1 MYQTLY
7 CRFPRQMR
15 GTLSFWREAGAA
27 GSEQRMRFLGG
38 CKEAFP
44 SIQDVKSERITGGG
58 LWDPSLEGP
67 WRWDSLGGN
76 ETSPMQMLFSD
87 TLFPLG
93 TGWVMRLNK
102 AYWMDECS
110 KNTLH
115 YS

>member
-44 SIQDVKSERITGGG
+44 SIQDVKSERITGGDCGTHPWKG
-58 LWDPSLEGP
+58 LGDGIVW
-67 WRWDSLGGN
+67 GGMKQAPCRCCSQ
-76 ETSPMQMLFSD
+76 TLFS
-87 TLFPLG
+87 LLEQAG
-93 TGWVMRLNK
+93 
-102 AYWMDECS
+102 
-110 KNTLH
+110 
-115 YS
+115 